1 MTGKTLL
8 LASLGLV
15 LAAPPLRAE
24 VVIADVK
31 WQLAIQV
38 KKHKRDYHDIRR
50 WLFPPTDKA
59 KIRVRATLYLI
70 NRSPK
75 SESALLLK
83 YAFGARLRRIGGDD
97 PGIWTVPFHLDER
110 RIPIIKGGER
120 RKINLPINRVALNAY
135 LKRMYRAGYWPDS
148 FKVHVMVEPRIGEGF
163 ADRIQE
169 VVLPVIWKT
178 SFSKGGDDER
188 P

>member
-1 MTGKTLL
+1 MMGKALL
-8 LASLGLV
+8 LAMFGVL
-15 LAAPPLRAE
+15 LAASPLRAE
-24 VVIADVK
+24 VVISDVI

-38 KKHKRDYHDIRR
+38 RKHKRDYHDIRR

-59 KIRVRATLYLI
+59 KIRVRAKLTLV
-70 NRSPK
+70 NRNSK

-83 YAFGARLRRIGGDD
+83 YAFGARLRRIGGED

-110 RIPIIKGGER
+110 RIPIVKGGER
-120 RKINLPINRVALNAY
+120 REIALPINRVALNAY
-135 LKRMYRAGYWPDS
+135 LKRMYRAGYWPDA

-163 ADRIQE
+163 VNRIEE
-169 VVLPVIWKT
+169 VVLPVIWET
-178 SFSKGGDDER
+178 SFSKGEDDER